1 MDVLWILLF
10 FLAWSFPV
18 WGWFG
23 GGALLIWFL
32 SRPDPSDDLAD
43 SCDCRHRRA

>member
-18 WGWFG
+18 WGMFA
-23 GGALLIWFL
+23 GAALVWWLL
-32 SRPDPSDDLAD
+32 DKMGPSDDLAD